1 MNSIQEII
9 GEVAC
14 ATGVP
19 APAIT
24 GRTRTNPVV
33 SARYLAIAAIRIAF
47 PGYSQGIIALAFER
61 TCPSTITKA
70 IRRYADLY
78 ETNREFRTIAR
89 ELNLP
94 SFLP

>member
-9 GEVAC
+9 GDVAC

-24 GRTRTNPVV
+24 GSTKTRPVV
-33 SARYLAIAAIRIAF
+33 SARYLAIAAIRLAF
-47 PGYSQGIIALAFER
+47 PCYSQAIIALAFER

-70 IRRYADLY
+70 LQRYCNLY
-78 ETNREFRTIAR
+78 EKNREFRTIAR

-94 SFLP
+94 PFLT

>member
-24 GRTRTNPVV
+24 GSSKTKPVAR
-33 SARYLAIAAIRIAF
+33 ARYLAIAAIRCAC
-47 PGYSQGIIALAFER
+47 PHYNQSIIAMAFER
-61 TCPSTITKA
+61 TCRSTISKA
-70 IRRYADLY
+70 GQRYADLY
-78 ETNREFRTIAR
+78 HTNREFRTLAR
-89 ELNLP
+89 QLNLP
-94 SFLP
+94 PFF